1 MDKVS
6 PKFLLDGMLGS
17 LARWL
22 RICGYDAE
30 YVQNLPDD
38 ELLGRAAEGG
48 SVLLT
53 RDDLLF
59 RKAQRAGL
67 DAFIVVGDG
76 DTEGLASVARRFH
89 LELNPISSR
98 CPVCGGS
105 LSQVVKDEL
114 AGKVP
119 ASTLEAYDEFWVCD
133 SCGKVF
139 WRGSHWRN
147 IQATIDEA
155 RELAALTPRES
166 EQDL

>member
-1 MDKVS
+1 MS
-6 PKFLLDGMLGS
+6 PKFLIDGMLGS

-38 ELLGRAAEGG
+38 ELLGRAVEGG

-67 DAFIVVGDG
+67 DAFIVVGNG

-89 LELNPISSR
+89 LELDTVSSR
-98 CPVCGGS
+98 CSVCGGS
-105 LSQVVKDEL
+105 LSQTVKDEL
-114 AGKVP
+114 TGKVP
-119 ASTLEAYDEFWVCD
+119 AGTLVAYDEFWVCD

-155 RELAALTPRES
+155 RELADHRPEES

>member
-1 MDKVS
+1 MNH
-6 PKFLLDGMLGS
+6 KFLLDGMLGS

-30 YVQNLPDD
+30 YVQSLPDD

-67 DAFIVVGDG
+67 DAFIVVGEG
-76 DTEGLASVARRFH
+76 DAERLASVARRFR
-89 LELNPISSR
+89 LELNTVSSR

-105 LSQVVKDEL
+105 LSQADKDEL
-114 AGKVP
+114 TGKVP
-119 ASTLEAYDEFWVCD
+119 AGSLEAYDEFWVCD

-139 WRGSHWRN
+139 WRGSHWKN
-147 IQATIDEA
+147 IQATVDEA
-155 RELAALTPRES
+155 RELAALTPREP

>member
-1 MDKVS
+1 MN

-30 YVQNLPDD
+30 YVQSLSDD

-76 DTEGLASVARRFH
+76 DAERLASVASRFH
-89 LELNPISSR
+89 LELNPGSSR

-105 LSQVVKDEL
+105 LSQAVKDEL
-114 AGKVP
+114 TGKVP
-119 ASTLEAYDEFWVCD
+119 AGTLKAYDEFWVCD
-133 SCGKVF
+133 SCGQVF

-147 IQATIDEA
+147 IQATINEA
-155 RELAALTPRES
+155 RQLAGRRPEEP

>member
-1 MDKVS
+1 MN

-22 RICGYDAE
+22 RICGYEAE
-30 YVQNLPDD
+30 YVQSLPDD

-53 RDDLLF
+53 RDSLLF

-76 DTEGLASVARRFH
+76 DAERLASVARRFS
-89 LELNPISSR
+89 LELNTVSSR

-105 LSQVVKDEL
+105 LSQVDRDEL
-114 AGKVP
+114 TGKVP
-119 ASTLEAYDEFWVCD
+119 VRTLEAYDEFWVCD

-139 WRGSHWRN
+139 WRGSHWKN
-147 IQATIDEA
+147 IQATIEEA
-155 RELAALTPRES
+155 RELADRRREEP

>member
-1 MDKVS
+1 MS
-6 PKFLLDGMLGS
+6 SKFLLDGMLGS

-22 RICGYDAE
+22 SICGYDAE

-38 ELLGRAAEGG
+38 ELLERAAEGG
-48 SVLLT
+48 SILLT

-59 RKAQRAGL
+59 RKAQRTGL

-76 DTEGLASVARRFH
+76 DAEKLASVARRFD
-89 LELNPISSR
+89 LELNPGSSR

-114 AGKVP
+114 TDKVP
-119 ASTLEAYDEFWVCD
+119 TRTLEAYDEFWVCD
-133 SCGKVF
+133 SCGEVF

-155 RELAALTPRES
+155 RELAARAPRES

>member
-1 MDKVS
+1 MN

-22 RICGYDAE
+22 RICGYEAE
-30 YVQNLPDD
+30 YVQSLPDD
-38 ELLGRAAEGG
+38 EFLGRTAEGG

-53 RDDLLF
+53 RDELLF

-67 DAFIVVGDG
+67 DAFIVVGEG
-76 DTEGLASVARRFH
+76 DAERLASVARRFH
-89 LELNPISSR
+89 LELNTVSSR

-105 LSQVVKDEL
+105 LSNAVKAEL
-114 AGKVP
+114 TGKVP
-119 ASTLEAYDEFWVCD
+119 AGSLEAYDEFWVCF

-147 IQATIDEA
+147 IQATIEKA
-155 RELAALTPRES
+155 RELATLTPREP

>member
-1 MDKVS
+1 MS
-6 PKFLLDGMLGS
+6 TRFLLDGMLGS

-30 YVQNLPDD
+30 YVQSLPDD
-38 ELLGRAAEGG
+38 ELLGRTAEGG

-53 RDDLLF
+53 RDGLLF

-67 DAFIVVGDG
+67 DAFIVVGEG
-76 DTEGLASVARRFH
+76 DAERLASVARRFH
-89 LELNPISSR
+89 LELNTVSSR

-105 LSQVVKDEL
+105 LSKADNAEL
-114 AGKVP
+114 TGKVP
-119 ASTLEAYDEFWVCD
+119 ERTLEAYDEFWACD
-133 SCGKVF
+133 SCGKIF
-139 WRGSHWRN
+139 WRGSHWKN

>member
-1 MDKVS
+1 MN

-30 YVQNLPDD
+30 YVQSLPDD

-48 SVLLT
+48 AVLLT

-76 DTEGLASVARRFH
+76 DAERLASVARRFH
-89 LELNPISSR
+89 LELNPGSSR

-105 LSQVVKDEL
+105 LSQAIKDEL
-114 AGKVP
+114 TGKVP
-119 ASTLEAYDEFWVCD
+119 AGTLEAYDEFWVCD

-147 IQATIDEA
+147 IRATIDEA

>member
-1 MDKVS
+1 MS

-22 RICGYDAE
+22 RICGYYAE

-76 DTEGLASVARRFH
+76 DAERLASVARRFH
-89 LELNPISSR
+89 LELNPGSSR

-114 AGKVP
+114 TGKVP
-119 ASTLEAYDEFWVCD
+119 AGTLEAYDDFWVCD

-147 IQATIDEA
+147 IQATVDEA
-155 RELAALTPRES
+155 RELAALRPRES

>member
-1 MDKVS
+1 MN

-30 YVQNLPDD
+30 YVQSLPDD
-38 ELLGRAAEGG
+38 ELLERAAEGG

-53 RDDLLF
+53 RDELLF

-67 DAFIVVGDG
+67 DAFIVMGD
-76 DTEGLASVARRFH
+76 DDSERLASVARRFH
-89 LELNPISSR
+89 LGLDTVSSR

-105 LSQVVKDEL
+105 LGQVVKDEL

-119 ASTLEAYDEFWVCD
+119 ASSLEAYDEFWVCD

-139 WRGSHWRN
+139 WRGSHWRK
-147 IQATIDEA
+147 IRATIDEA
-155 RELAALTPRES
+155 CELVHHRHGES

>member
-1 MDKVS
+1 LDKVS

-30 YVQNLPDD
+30 YVQSLPDD
-38 ELLGRAAEGG
+38 ELLDRAADGG
-48 SVLLT
+48 SILLT
-53 RDDLLF
+53 RDDLLS

-67 DAFIVVGDG
+67 ESFIVVGDG
-76 DTEGLASVARRFH
+76 DAEGLASVARRFH
-89 LELNPISSR
+89 LELDTVSSR

-105 LSQVVKDEL
+105 LSKVVKDEL
-114 AGKVP
+114 TDKVP
-119 ASTLEAYDEFWVCD
+119 TGTLEAYDEFWVCD

-155 RELAALTPRES
+155 RELADHRPGES
-166 EQDL
+166 QQDL

>member
-1 MDKVS
+1 MS

-30 YVQNLPDD
+30 YVQSLPDD
-38 ELLGRAAEGG
+38 ELLDRAADGG
-48 SVLLT
+48 SILLT
-53 RDDLLF
+53 RDELLS

-67 DAFIVVGDG
+67 ESFIVVGDG
-76 DTEGLASVARRFH
+76 DAEGLASVARRFH
-89 LELNPISSR
+89 LELNTVSSR

-105 LSQVVKDEL
+105 LSKVIKDEL
-114 AGKVP
+114 TGKVP
-119 ASTLEAYDEFWVCD
+119 AGTLEAYDEFWVCD

-147 IQATIDEA
+147 IQATIEEA
-155 RELAALTPRES
+155 RELADHRPGES

>member
-1 MDKVS
+1 MN

-30 YVQNLPDD
+30 YVQSLPDD

-53 RDDLLF
+53 RDVLLF

-67 DAFIVVGDG
+67 DAFIVVGD
-76 DTEGLASVARRFH
+76 DDANRLASVARRFS
-89 LELNPISSR
+89 LELNPDSSR

-105 LSQVVKDEL
+105 LGKVVKDEL
-114 AGKVP
+114 TGKVP
-119 ASTLEAYDEFWVCD
+119 AGTLEAYDEFWVCN

-147 IQATIDEA
+147 IQATINEA

>member
-1 MDKVS
+1 MDQMN

-30 YVQNLPDD
+30 YVQSLPDD
-38 ELLGRAAEGG
+38 ELLGRAAEAG

-53 RDDLLF
+53 RDVLLF

-76 DTEGLASVARRFH
+76 DAERLASVARRFS
-89 LELNPISSR
+89 LELNPDSSR

-105 LSQVVKDEL
+105 LSKAVKDEL
-114 AGKVP
+114 TGKVP
-119 ASTLEAYDEFWVCD
+119 TGTLEAYDEFWVCD

-147 IQATIDEA
+147 IQATINEA

>member
-1 MDKVS
+1 MD
-6 PKFLLDGMLGS
+6 PTFLLDGMLGS

-22 RICGYDAE
+22 RICGYNAE
-30 YVQNLPDD
+30 YVQNLRD
-38 ELLGRAAEGG
+38 EEVLDRAAEGG
-48 SVLLT
+48 LILLT

-67 DAFIVVGDG
+67 EALIVVGDG
-76 DTEGLASVARRFH
+76 DAARLAYVARRFS
-89 LELNPISSR
+89 LELNPDGSM

-105 LSQVVKDEL
+105 LSEVAKDGL
-114 AGKVP
+114 TGKVP
-119 ASTLEAYDEFWVCD
+119 ASSLRAYDEFWVCD

-139 WRGSHWRN
+139 WRGSHWRD

-155 RELAALTPRES
+155 RELALRPGEP